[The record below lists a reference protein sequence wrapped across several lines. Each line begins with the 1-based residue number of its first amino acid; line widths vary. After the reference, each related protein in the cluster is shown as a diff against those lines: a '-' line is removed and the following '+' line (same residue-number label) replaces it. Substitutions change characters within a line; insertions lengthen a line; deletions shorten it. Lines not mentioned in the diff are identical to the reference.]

1 MGVPYW
7 TKQYQSSDEIL
18 CPKEYF
24 KFIILD
30 TDYIEFKL
38 AILYWNRMCSRFFH
52 FIVFEL
58 YVLKYIK

>member
-24 KFIILD
+24 KFVILD
-30 TDYIEFKL
+30 TDYIEFNKL
-38 AILYWNRMCSRFFH
+38 HYIGTECVHVFFISLH
-52 FIVFEL
+52 L
-58 YVLKYIK
+58 SYMY